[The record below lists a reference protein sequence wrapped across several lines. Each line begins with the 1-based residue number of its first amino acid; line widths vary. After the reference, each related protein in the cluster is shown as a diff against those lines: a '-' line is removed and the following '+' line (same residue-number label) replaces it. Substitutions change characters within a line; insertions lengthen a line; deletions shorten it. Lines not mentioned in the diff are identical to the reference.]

1 MDKFYPPYFPC
12 YIPLPNGKPAA
23 GGKLYAYFTGTN
35 NLAPLYAEDGTILV
49 GSVADIDSSGQV
61 HVLLDPAITYRLKV
75 VPPVGSQMPDQIYDN
90 VRVANGTI
98 VGMENPMTT
107 KGDLIVG
114 GPDGEPDR
122 LGVGADGDILAT
134 ALFGGNLSPKWESG
148 TKKYRNVF
156 SYVPSPQISDGY
168 LGCLFYLS
176 TAGQTLDLPSAASIP
191 AKSFI
196 DFVFLDGTATLTIT
210 PQGGSVLNAQG
221 SAITIGGQ
229 AASFYRLT
237 FLGRGDIGGVP
248 TDQWAL
254 GGSVSSGGGGGMVN
268 PMDGLGQL
276 IYGGVGGDPTK
287 LANPADTDKWLGIA
301 NVGPGRYVPSW
312 KNLPATMQENFS
324 LLDSTDHYD
333 TSTRGNRIYASKV
346 VSNFTA
352 KRTKLGFFHEAGT
365 FGAVLLGVYDNDGNL
380 LATTAAETPTS
391 ETFKKMRWLDTT
403 SSFDMVA
410 GAEYYFVAYFTEAP
424 WSLTIDALGMEKAS
438 TFDANFIGSA
448 SASVGL
454 SALPATLP
462 ALTPDSLAFYIAAR

>member
-98 VGMENPMTT
+98 VGIENPMTT

-287 LANPADTDKWLGIA
+287 LSNPADTDKWLGIA
-301 NVGPGRYVPSW
+301 NVGPGRYVPAW
-312 KNLPATMQENFS
+312 KNLPPTCQENFS
-324 LLDSTDHYD
+324 LLNVTNFYD
-333 TSTRGNRIYASKV
+333 AGQQTNKLFCSKV
-346 VSNFTA
+346 VANATA
-352 KRTKLGFFHEAGT
+352 MRSKLAFFHKSGDV
-365 FGAVLLGVYDNDGNL
+365 GKVILGVYDNAGNL
-380 LATTAAETPTS
+380 LAQTAPFS
-391 ETFKKMRWLDTT
+391 PDSSTFEQMCWNDTLA
-403 SSFDMVA
+403 SFTLTA
-410 GAEYYFVAYFTEAP
+410 GEEYWFVAYFTP
-424 WSLTIDALGMEKAS
+424 DNWSCTVNALGLEKSSA
-438 TFDANFIGSA
+438 FDVNLVGSR
-448 SASVGL
+448 SVGVITE
-454 SALPATLP
+454 LPASLGALSYETL
-462 ALTPDSLAFYIAAR
+462 AWYMSAM